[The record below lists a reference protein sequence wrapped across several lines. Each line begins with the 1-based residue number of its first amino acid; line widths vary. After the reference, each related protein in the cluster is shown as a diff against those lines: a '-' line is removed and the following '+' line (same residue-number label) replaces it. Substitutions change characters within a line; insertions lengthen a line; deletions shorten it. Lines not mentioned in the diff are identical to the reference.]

1 MAILSCIAVVI
12 EYAETMLFPAI
23 PNIIRDFKITYD
35 TSSWI
40 LSGYLITAAVMA
52 PIAGKL
58 SDMYGKKKVLF
69 IIMTIFIISIAAVG
83 FSINISFLILSRV
96 IQGMGIS
103 MFIIALSILQ
113 SEVPKEKYALANG
126 ILASLYFNGSS
137 IGLILGGGIVHYFD
151 WRVTFFSLIPILGI
165 IYVVVVKVLKV
176 EEQKKHAF
184 GSKMLDSPSSDIDT
198 ADASNNKGKNENS
211 SSILPKNKIDIKGAL
226 ALASGIT
233 FLLIALTYLEI
244 GESSRSVSTS
254 ANFGICLVLLVV
266 SAISIILFI
275 RFEKTSASPLIDL
288 SLVTNRT
295 ILPVVITFMMMG
307 LTMFMVYQ
315 TVKVFVMAP
324 PPIGF
329 GGNALTSSIMLLP
342 FTIIFLGL
350 SPAVSKIIA
359 KFGNLTPF
367 IVASLISFF
376 GFLGIYIF
384 HANEIQVGVNLGV
397 ISVGLTLINTI
408 AMNIILLLT
417 PKQFGGVLNGVVQ
430 VFTFTGM
437 ALGPVII
444 VLYMQSFQTTI
455 PGKQGELP
463 FPSDQAYDFIFL
475 LLPWHHLYS

>member
-1 MAILSCIAVVI
+1 LAILSCIAVVI

-23 PNIIRDFKITYD
+23 PNIIKDFKITYD

-40 LSGYLITAAVMA
+40 LSGYLITAAVIA

-58 SDMYGKKKVLF
+58 SDMYGKKKVLL
-69 IIMTIFIISIAAVG
+69 IIMTIFIISIAAAG

-96 IQGMGIS
+96 IQGIGLS

-126 ILASLYFNGSS
+126 ILASLYFSGSS

-184 GSKMLDSPSSDIDT
+184 GSKMIDSPSSDTDT
-198 ADASNNKGKNENS
+198 ADASNNKEKDEIS

-226 ALASGIT
+226 ALISGIT

-288 SLVTNRT
+288 SCYKQNHSPSCYYFHDYGTHN
-295 ILPVVITFMMMG
+295 
-307 LTMFMVYQ
+307 VY
-315 TVKVFVMAP
+315 
-324 PPIGF
+324 
-329 GGNALTSSIMLLP
+329 
-342 FTIIFLGL
+342 GL
-350 SPAVSKIIA
+350 SDRASICDGSITHWFWRKCLDIIYYV
-359 KFGNLTPF
+359 TP
-367 IVASLISFF
+367 
-376 GFLGIYIF
+376 IYN
-384 HANEIQVGVNLGV
+384 H
-397 ISVGLTLINTI
+397 
-408 AMNIILLLT
+408 
-417 PKQFGGVLNGVVQ
+417 
-430 VFTFTGM
+430 
-437 ALGPVII
+437 
-444 VLYMQSFQTTI
+444 I
-455 PGKQGELP
+455 PGIVSSCK
-463 FPSDQAYDFIFL
+463 
-475 LLPWHHLYS
+475 